1 MKCDVK
7 QQNREEKISLYIDRQ
22 LDWKEEKEFL
32 KHIKQCEECNKAL
45 QQAKQI
51 REML

>member
-32 KHIKQCEECNKAL
+32 KHIKQCEIGRAHV
-45 QQAKQI
+45 
-51 REML
+51 